1 MHVSRL
7 LSDLWFPTYALAWK
21 VPLFLQITYA
31 RWRALFNELRRND
44 AFGLDRRSAINR
56 RGANLS
62 VVVEHR
68 ADRERR
74 GRRWYTPGRSG
85 PELPGVAR

>member
-21 VPLFLQITYA
+21 VPLFLHVTYA
-31 RWRALFNELRRND
+31 CWRSLFNELRRNN
-44 AFGLDRRSAINR
+44 AFGLDRRSTVDR
-56 RGANLS
+56 RQANES

-68 ADRERR
+68 LGCERR
-74 GRRWYTPGRSG
+74 GRRWYQFERTT
-85 PELPGVAR
+85 A